1 MAESTARGSAP
12 ASRSLPELIR
22 QAAAAAPAA
31 EALVVGSDH
40 RTYHQLY
47 DDVTLA
53 ARALASIGVAV
64 DDSVAVLLPNALEW
78 IPVTFGAL
86 AAGARVDAF
95 NTWVKAYDLDYLLAS
110 SGATT
115 LVLADQVRG
124 RDLVGELQTLLP
136 ELATADPVAGLSSAR
151 YPALR
156 QVVVVGD
163 KVPRGARSWSTLL
176 AEAPDVVLPDTTS
189 RASESA
195 FVLYTSGS
203 TRHPKAVP
211 LCHRDLVV
219 NGFHIGERMGLSDA
233 DRVWFGSPL
242 FWSFGCANA
251 LMATMTHRA
260 CLVLQPEFDA
270 AAAAEL
276 MAREQVTAA
285 YLLPPMVNALAASVA
300 DQVRALRSLRTGVM
314 IGRPEEVERAAIE
327 LGIAEICNIY
337 GSTETYGNCCV
348 TDHSWPLSRRMATQG
363 EPLPGVRVRIADPE
377 TGELLP
383 PGTPGE
389 LQVRGRITPGYL
401 NDDEANAEAFTAD
414 GWFRTGDRMV
424 VDPEGA
430 VTFIGRLSD
439 MIKTS
444 GINVSPAEV
453 ESFLS
458 THPDIS
464 EVIVL
469 GAPHPTRDEVVV
481 AFVVPRTDTL
491 TSDEVIRYCKQR
503 LSGYKAPWAVAIVS
517 ELPHTSTGKLVR
529 KDLRGA
535 ATEIVEAALVRG
547 AS

>member
-1 MAESTARGSAP
+1 M
-12 ASRSLPELIR
+12 
-22 QAAAAAPAA
+22 AAPVA
-31 EALVVGSDH
+31 EALVVGSAR
-40 RTYHQLY
+40 RTYRQLY
-47 DDVTLA
+47 DDVTLS

-64 DDSVAVLLPNALEW
+64 GDSVAVLLPNAVEW

-86 AAGARVDAF
+86 TAGARVDAF

-124 RDLVGELQTLLP
+124 RDLVGELRTLIP
-136 ELATADPVAGLSSAR
+136 ELATADPLAGLSSAR

-156 QVVVVGD
+156 QVVVIGD
-163 KVPRGARSWSTLL
+163 NVPPGARSWSTLL

-189 RASESA
+189 RGSESA

-219 NGFHIGERMGLSDA
+219 NGFHIGERMGLSGA
-233 DRVWFGSPL
+233 DRVWLGSPL

-300 DQVRALRSLRTGVM
+300 DQVRAVKSLRTGVM
-314 IGRPEEVERAAIE
+314 IGRPEEIERAAIE
-327 LGIAEICNIY
+327 LGVDEICNVY
-337 GSTETYGNCCV
+337 GSTETYGNCSV
-348 TDHSWPLSRRMATQG
+348 TDHSWPLSRRVVTQG
-363 EPLPGVRVRIADPE
+363 EPLPGVRVRIVDPE
-377 TGELLP
+377 TGDLLP

-401 NDDEANAEAFTAD
+401 NDNEANAEAFTAD

-491 TSDEVIRYCKQR
+491 TSHEVIRYCKQR